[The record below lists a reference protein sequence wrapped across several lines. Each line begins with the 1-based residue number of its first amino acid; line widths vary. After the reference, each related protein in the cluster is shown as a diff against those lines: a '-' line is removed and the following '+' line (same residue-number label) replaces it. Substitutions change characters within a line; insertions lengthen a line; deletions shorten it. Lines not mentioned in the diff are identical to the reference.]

1 MFIFSQDAKLIL
13 NNKNMNRTLLFGM
26 LLLFFVSNIK
36 AQNQDIIP
44 EENNVLTKGFYFG
57 GGAST
62 NGWGAEVKYLF
73 NNKFTLKTGIE
84 TLNFTSHFNFDE
96 NNIEYD
102 ASVNFKTGGIF
113 LLADYN
119 FIEQLYLSGG
129 MVLNSFNPDVTGR
142 SISEVQ
148 YGDIIIP
155 AENVGEF
162 KYTFSPGLKVAP
174 YGGLGWRSFIG
185 KSKRFLVNFET
196 GIYYMGPPKIEI
208 EATGLLAPT
217 ADPAHGQKEIMEN
230 QFDQYKI
237 YPVIKLNLAVKLF

>member
-1 MFIFSQDAKLIL
+1 
-13 NNKNMNRTLLFGM
+13 MNRSLLFGM
-26 LLLFFVSNIK
+26 LLIFLISNIK
-36 AQNQDIIP
+36 AQNPEIIP
-44 EENNVLTKGFYFG
+44 EENMAITKGFYFG

-84 TLNFTSHFNFDE
+84 TLSLSTHFNFDE
-96 NNIEYD
+96 NDIDYD
-102 ASVNFKTGGIF
+102 AAVNYKTGGIF
-113 LLADYN
+113 LLADYS
-119 FIEQLYLSGG
+119 FIEQLYVSGG
-129 MVLNSFNPDVTGR
+129 MVFNSFNPEVTGY
-142 SISEVQ
+142 SISDVQ
-148 YGDIIIP
+148 FGDIIIP
-155 AENVGEF
+155 AEKVGEF
-162 KYTFSPGLKVAP
+162 KYTFSSGLKVSP

-217 ADPAHGQKEIMEN
+217 ADPAHGQKETFEN